1 MNMDFS
7 HLHAYSPPQCCP
19 DNTGYT
25 YSLSSSYSSAALEFE
40 REHRIAP
47 VFDSPRMSRRSL
59 RLHTTGGLYGNDQS
73 RGQSYSSS
81 SSAKRT
87 VRSRRQQQPS
97 PADALTQTPVR
108 RSLRGHGVLLS
119 GADAVTTTDSAAPRP
134 GLEGDCAARSSSRLN
149 GDASAT
155 QAHAAPLNG
164 YICKDCSHHAR
175 RDDPVLLSLSS
186 SSSRS
191 DSGAAAGLHL
201 SPPSSSSTTS
211 TSSSSYSSIIYSRD
225 SSRRVRRGV
234 LFSVSDACVRQ
245 GRRVLSAVCAV
256 VTMLQHGLLWSS
268 GGDRH
273 VGGKGDQVSGSEV
286 FWRLRSAGV
295 SRVSW
300 LWQKLFYRQEDVQR
314 KAHSSFCGSMNVRDE
329 MNADEC
335 LSVNGALCDDCKGSR
350 HPDKH
355 TPHTP
360 HSHRRAL
367 SGVLWA
373 FVTYAGASVL
383 QTCRS
388 AATVGGAITTKA
400 ASILWSAVLSPGK
413 AVRSVLW
420 LLGTGWYQLVT
431 LLSLLNVFILTRCL
445 PRILKLLLLLL
456 PLLLL
461 LALWFWG
468 SSGLL
473 ALLPAANLT
482 RWSSETL
489 SVLLPTSST
498 PQPAPASTRQSD
510 GAAAAAAA
518 LDVERLS
525 RVEERLAELWRS
537 VQQGEARQQQRHGE
551 TMGLYHT
558 LRQQLDADKHTLD
571 PWVSG
576 LVEDKLRV
584 LRGDLERLTNRRAE
598 ARQQELEVEHKSH
611 EARLAEMELLLQALT
626 TETEA
631 LQQKQKEETTAVP
644 PVPESAGVGQEDH
657 DALLGQVRRLE
668 AELGHIRAE
677 LQGLLGCR
685 GRCEQ
690 LDGLHEKVSAQVSA
704 QVRRELETLFYG
716 SEGAGQLPDSFLRWM
731 STRFVRGDDL
741 RASLASLEQSILG
754 NVSLQLELNKPAA
767 YAETVH
773 QTVSHTAQTAGMSEE
788 QVHVIVRNALK
799 LYSQDRTGQ
808 VDYALESGG
817 GSILSTRCSETFET
831 KTALMSLFGVPLW
844 YFSQSPR
851 VVIQP
856 DVYPG
861 NCWAFKG
868 SQGYLVIRLS
878 LRVRPTS
885 FCLEHIPKS
894 LSPTGSISSA
904 PRRFAVYG
912 LDDEYQEEGS
922 LLGDYTY
929 QEDGESLQIF
939 PVTEPN
945 ERTYQIIEMRV
956 LSNWGH
962 PEYTCLYRFRVH
974 GQPLAQ

>member
-335 LSVNGALCDDCKGSR
+335 LSVNGAL
-350 HPDKH
+350 
-355 TPHTP
+355 
-360 HSHRRAL
+360 
-367 SGVLWA
+367 W
-373 FVTYAGASVL
+373 
-383 QTCRS
+383 
-388 AATVGGAITTKA
+388 
-400 ASILWSAVLSPGK
+400 K